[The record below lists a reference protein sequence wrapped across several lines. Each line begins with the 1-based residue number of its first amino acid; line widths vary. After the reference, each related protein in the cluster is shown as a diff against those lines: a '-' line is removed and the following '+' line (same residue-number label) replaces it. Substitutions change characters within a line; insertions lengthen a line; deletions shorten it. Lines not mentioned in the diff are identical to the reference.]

1 MKLRL
6 FPQERAGLR
15 ILSAM
20 AQEIVLGVHTLSELL
35 GASASEF
42 EPLAEQM
49 RLHEAAS
56 SNLLVSLLTHMRTS
70 FINPLPR
77 EDLFALARFLNE
89 AIEKLAGAAELI
101 TLNKMERIP
110 ARASDQLEVIARQAE
125 LTVEAMGRMDNLE
138 ELEDYWIQ
146 VLRLAKRAE
155 HTHRVFVSELLR
167 DHKPMAYVRYRD
179 VADQLVNVTK
189 DMRQIATQVGSII
202 VKES

>member
-6 FPQERAGLR
+6 FPQEKTGLR
-15 ILSAM
+15 ILAGM
-20 AQEIVLGVHTLSELL
+20 AQEIVSSVQTLSELL
-35 GASASEF
+35 GAPATDF
-42 EPLAEQM
+42 EPLTEQM
-49 RLHEAAS
+49 RKHEAAS
-56 SNLLVSLLTHMRTS
+56 SELLVSLLTHMRTS

-89 AIEKLAGAAELI
+89 ANEKLTGAAELI
-101 TLNKMERIP
+101 SLNKLERIP

-125 LTVEAMGRMDNLE
+125 LTADAMRRMDNLE

-146 VLRLAKRAE
+146 VLRLARRAE

-167 DHKPMAYVRYRD
+167 DYKTAAYVRYRD

-189 DMRQIATQVGSII
+189 DMRQVATAVGSII

>member
-15 ILSAM
+15 ILAEM
-20 AQEIVLGVHTLSELL
+20 AQEIVLSVHTLSELL
-35 GASASEF
+35 GAPVSDF

-49 RLHEAAS
+49 RRHEAAS

-89 AIEKLAGAAELI
+89 AIEKLSGAAELI
-101 TLNKMERIP
+101 TLNRLERIP

-125 LTVEAMGRMDNLE
+125 LTVDAMRRMDNLE

-167 DHKPMAYVRYRD
+167 DHKSAAYVRYRD
-179 VADQLVNVTK
+179 VADQLVNATK